1 MNPCLVFFL
10 TYVMKNCVHALTALP
25 LLSCT
30 KVVCV
35 RIWKNPSKK
44 MTFSGRIHL
53 YREILFAFYYEFLAA
68 HMSHLIFHIIVFVSK
83 GAGGAPKSENT
94 TGPMDDIV
102 QMDILGPFYIRQSS
116 ARNYI
121 ISRIDDC
128 SRKVASKRS
137 KK

>member
-1 MNPCLVFFL
+1 
-10 TYVMKNCVHALTALP
+10 
-25 LLSCT
+25 
-30 KVVCV
+30 
-35 RIWKNPSKK
+35 
-44 MTFSGRIHL
+44 
-53 YREILFAFYYEFLAA
+53 
-68 HMSHLIFHIIVFVSK
+68 MSHLIFHIIVFVSK